1 MRYSVES
8 GEGDLR
14 VVLDASSTDGHGL
27 ACFLSGGTRP
37 HVGGVALASP
47 GAKLDGRGLSRCDL
61 WTSTVPGHKDVEAA
75 AAVARRLCLATGEVV
90 SVAAG
95 IHVDDATP
103 ADLAELSGNC
113 LDAADRLGSAY
124 AAGDGR

>member
-8 GEGDLR
+8 GTGDLR
-14 VVLDASSTDGHGL
+14 VVLDACSTDGQGL

-47 GAKLDGRGLSRCDL
+47 GARIDGKGLSHCDL
-61 WTSTVPGHKDVEAA
+61 WTSTVPGHKDVEVA

-90 SVAAG
+90 SVTAG

-103 ADLAELSGNC
+103 ADIATLSENC
-113 LDAADRLGSAY
+113 LDAADRLVEASATG
-124 AAGDGR
+124 AGR